1 MKKELDRAMKKLEAN
16 LPEGI
21 LISLEYV
28 RNRFSSGNKNETY
41 RVYIAGTDST
51 NYVFSIYTKTAME
64 AVDDALVKFSQQLEE
79 SANARQT
86 N

>member
-41 RVYIAGTDST
+41 RVYIARTELTTSI
-51 NYVFSIYTKTAME
+51 FSIDTKTAME

-79 SANARQT
+79 ASNAR
-86 N
+86 